1 MGNKTPN
8 GNIIVDASGGYNRF
22 DAGAHKHR
30 FEKIKMH
37 YVIGDESGSRMLS
50 PREIRIRAPEFL
62 TKLGAVF
69 GVCGERPIDIVSRK
83 GRVMT
88 SRQMK
93 SLLRWLNRPTVS

>member
-1 MGNKTPN
+1 MGNKMPN
-8 GNIIVDASGGYNRF
+8 GNIIVDASGGYNGF
-22 DAGAHKHR
+22 DAGAHRHN

-50 PREIRIRAPEFL
+50 PSEIRTLAPEFL

-69 GVCGERPIDIVSRK
+69 RVSGERPIDIISRK

-88 SRQMK
+88 SRQVK